1 MGSIRKRS
9 DGEGLFLDFRYLGKR
24 CREQTALPDT
34 ASNRA
39 KLQKLLDRIE
49 YEIRTGT
56 FDYARTFPGSR
67 MAAKVVAD
75 SQTAPVV
82 ANPIASAIA
91 ASAVASLPAAVAHA
105 PRGARPRLAEFAA
118 LWVAESEIGWRRS
131 HRRTVGDIIDR
142 HLLPAFGERVVDD
155 ITKADILSFRS
166 TLAKVPG
173 RKGQTLSA
181 KRINAIIGLLRQ
193 ILNEAADRFDFSTPY
208 RNIRPLRQVRPDVEP
223 FTFDEVARLLA
234 SVRADFRSYYTVRFF
249 TGMRTGEI
257 DGLKWQYVDFERR
270 QILIRETL
278 IMGEED
284 GTKTEGSRREI
295 QMSQVVFDAL
305 HEQARAT
312 RPLSPYVFCSREGR
326 PLDHNNVTKRVW
338 YPLLRHLGLKA
349 RRPYQSRHT
358 AATLWLAAG
367 ENPLW
372 IARQLG
378 HASTEMLFKV
388 YGRFVPNLTRQ
399 DGSAFERLLLQRGA
413 ASIHTGP
420 PDARLP
426 GVDAAGTSR
435 PEASGP
441 EANASRP
448 TVAHRNPLTHAA
460 APARA
465 AATDP
470 TPFQG
475 AHHG

>member
-1 MGSIRKRS
+1 MSKVRARKES
-9 DGEGLFLDFRYLGKR
+9 GNLYLDFFHRGHR

-49 YEIRTGT
+49 YEIKTGT

-67 MAAKVVAD
+67 MAAKVEAG
-75 SQTAPVV
+75 SPTAPIA
-82 ANPIASAIA
+82 ANPIAGVFAS
-91 ASAVASLPAAVAHA
+91 SAVAGLPAVAA
-105 PRGARPRLAEFAA
+105 PRGARPRLTEFAA

-193 ILNEAADRFDFSTPY
+193 ILNEAADRFDFSTPF

-312 RPLSPYVFCSREGR
+312 RQLSPYVFCSREGR

-413 ASIHTGP
+413 APIHTGP

-426 GVDAAGTSR
+426 GVDLTDAGR
-435 PEASGP
+435 PG
-441 EANASRP
+441 ANPSRP
-448 TVAHRNPLTHAA
+448 TAAHRNPLTHSA